1 MDINEVSGTMKSRHP
16 WELSRTKCILES
28 IQPYLSGMQRS
39 GKKGR
44 IRYLNIGAGDLY
56 FDHALLK
63 RYRKHSAY
71 AVDIGY
77 DSDRHVG
84 GNIQKFRCL
93 EEIEEDGFDYALL
106 MDSLEYMEDD
116 MEYITQL
123 CNKLNKGAWL
133 FFTLPAFQKLWSD
146 HDVIVK
152 LLRRYDRKSFLKQL
166 GQMKQITIIEE
177 HYFYFTLLC
186 IRGIQKMLRLP
197 IDPGHKVTAGWRF
210 QEKGWVTK
218 LVTGC
223 LNLDFK
229 IGVMLKKY
237 GICLPGLSIF
247 VVCRK
252 D

>member
-1 MDINEVSGTMKSRHP
+1 
-16 WELSRTKCILES
+16 
-28 IQPYLSGMQRS
+28 
-39 GKKGR
+39 
-44 IRYLNIGAGDLY
+44 
-56 FDHALLK
+56 
-63 RYRKHSAY
+63 
-71 AVDIGY
+71 
-77 DSDRHVG
+77 
-84 GNIQKFRCL
+84 
-93 EEIEEDGFDYALL
+93 

-186 IRGIQKMLRLP
+186 IRGIQKMLHLP
-197 IDPGHKVTAGWRF
+197 IDPGHKVTTGWRF

-229 IGVMLKKY
+229 IEKKKKKY
-237 GICLPGLSIF
+237 GICLPGLSLF